1 MYINRKETLTNEKID
16 NYSIPVGSS
25 LSSNGNR
32 QKAFTHSQRLFFY
45 PVSDGRVR
53 RLTME
58 SEKTVISQEGLKETI
73 DRIMGKLNSCEN
85 PDEIEAIRKTIK
97 QNVPFTRR
105 GYFSA
110 LLLEE
115 LLKAPQARGER
126 RERGER
132 KEKKEA
138 RESKEP
144 RKEASAEK
152 PQTDETAAEKKEKVL
167 PEGAKTLYLNVGKM
181 KHLYAKNL
189 SLMLQKELGITR
201 DDIYSLRVHD
211 KYSFITMSEE
221 NCEKAIAAFN
231 GKDING
237 REAQLSYSN
246 K

>member
-1 MYINRKETLTNEKID
+1 
-16 NYSIPVGSS
+16 
-25 LSSNGNR
+25 
-32 QKAFTHSQRLFFY
+32 
-45 PVSDGRVR
+45 
-53 RLTME
+53 ME
-58 SEKTVISQEGLKETI
+58 SEKTVISQEVLKETI

-115 LLKAPQARGER
+115 LLKTPQQKGER
-126 RERGER
+126 RER
-132 KEKKEA
+132 KEKKDV
-138 RESKEP
+138 REP
-144 RKEASAEK
+144 REPREPKKEAPASEK
-152 PQTDETAAEKKEKVL
+152 SQADDAAAPEKKERIL

-237 REAQLSYSN
+237 REAQINYSN